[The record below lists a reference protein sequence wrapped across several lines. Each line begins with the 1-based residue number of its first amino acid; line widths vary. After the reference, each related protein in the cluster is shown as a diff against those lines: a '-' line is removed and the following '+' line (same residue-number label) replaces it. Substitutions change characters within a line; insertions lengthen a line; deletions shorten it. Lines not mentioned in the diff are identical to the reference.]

1 MQPPCARFVR
11 FVPSLPA
18 RRPFLF
24 FTALAAA
31 LVVGR
36 ASPPARGEP
45 TPPAQEAPEPERP
58 SEADP
63 APGAPPTA
71 PGEGK
76 DAAPAGRADEPRAG
90 PEPAE
95 EGEEVQPTVDPTA
108 TVVRVPEVAI
118 SAARSERDV
127 LDVPGNV
134 TVLDRETIDR
144 SGARD
149 VPDLLRREAGVFVT
163 NTTTNREGYTVEFR
177 GFNNGG
183 GNGSSTLVMI
193 DGRRVNEPSSSSAD
207 WAFIPLDAIESI
219 EVVRG
224 PASALYGDNALAGVI
239 HIRTRRA
246 EEGLT
251 GVLRGRTGSYDTDG
265 GSLWVGGG
273 SGPVRASAY
282 LEGESTDGYR
292 DRSDLRNHRGQMD
305 VSVDVLGRGTLGVR
319 GGYDSQVRQRPGALT
334 PEEIEDDRR
343 QAAPGSDDDF
353 DHVRERYG
361 NVYGDVALTEYLTL
375 RLDGWH
381 RRRDDRNLTT
391 AADFRSSLDLDSD
404 ANGLGTWLELD
415 VAPLEHRL
423 RSILG
428 VDLLQE
434 DHDADSEFELF
445 VPAFESLRE
454 TRSRRRIYGIFFQS
468 ELNLT
473 DDLILSGGVRR
484 DSAHYRGVVRDFDP
498 VSMGVFETR
507 FKLRHEEWAPKGA
520 LTWRVCEPVSLYVS
534 YARGF
539 RFPNFDEAFGVFGF
553 SPGLVPQTSDTY
565 ETGLKVRTERV
576 SLNAAVYHM
585 DVEDEI
591 FLDPLAPN
599 PLIPGVFGVNVNI
612 DRVRHR
618 GLELWASVRP
628 TDWLELYGSYTL
640 DDVKFQH
647 DSLTGLDGF
656 RLPITPRHRGTA
668 GAIVTL
674 PYGFEVGVNAN
685 YVGSRFIANDV
696 TNSLD
701 KLPRFATYD
710 VRVGWRHEVG
720 EHLSLLLDATAYNV
734 TGREYE
740 EFGGVSLF
748 SPRVAFYPAPER
760 HYLVGARV
768 ELRL

>member
-1 MQPPCARFVR
+1 MQPPCARYTGFVSSSR
-11 FVPSLPA
+11 LAASVFALLA
-18 RRPFLF
+18 FLG
-24 FTALAAA
+24 LAAA
-31 LVVGR
+31 APLR
-36 ASPPARGEP
+36 AEE
-45 TPPAQEAPEPERP
+45 TP
-58 SEADP
+58 
-63 APGAPPTA
+63 PGAPPAGA
-71 PGEGK
+71 PADPSQVEPGASPSAP
-76 DAAPAGRADEPRAG
+76 AAPDAPSEEPAPDEPA
-90 PEPAE
+90 AE
-95 EGEEVQPTVDPTA
+95 GGEVQPAVDPSA
-108 TVVRVPEVAI
+108 TVVPVPEVAI

-134 TVLDRETIDR
+134 TVIDR
-144 SGARD
+144 KAIDESGARD

-193 DGRRVNEPSSSSAD
+193 DGRRVNEPSSSVAD
-207 WAFIPLDAIESI
+207 WAFIPLDMVETI

-239 HIRTRRA
+239 HIRTRRP
-246 EEGLT
+246 EEGLEGVAT
-251 GVLRGRTGSYDTDG
+251 GRIGTYDTYG

-273 SGPVRASAY
+273 AGPVRASA
-282 LEGESTDGYR
+282 LFDGESTDGYR
-292 DRSDLRNHRGQMD
+292 ERSDLRNHRGQMD
-305 VSVDVLGRGTLGVR
+305 VSVDLLGRGTLGVR
-319 GGYDSQVRQRPGALT
+319 GGYDSQVRARPGALT
-334 PEEIEDDRR
+334 QEEIDADRR

-353 DHVRERYG
+353 DDVRERYG
-361 NVYGDVALTEYLTL
+361 QLYGDLALTDHLTL

-391 AADFRSSLDLDSD
+391 AADFRSTLDADSD
-404 ANGLGTWLELD
+404 ANGLNTWLELD
-415 VAPLEHRL
+415 VEPLGHRL

-434 DHDADSEFELF
+434 DHDVDSEFELF
-445 VPAFESLRE
+445 TPAFESLRQ
-454 TRSRRRIYGIFFQS
+454 TRARRRIYGIFFQS

-473 DDLILSGGVRR
+473 EDLILSGGVRR
-484 DSAHYRGVVRDFDP
+484 DSAHYRGVVRDYDP
-498 VSMGVFETR
+498 FSTSFFETKFNVR
-507 FKLRHEEWAPKGA
+507 QEEWAPKGA
-520 LTWRVCEPVSLYVS
+520 LTWRVCEPVSLYAS

-565 ETGLKVRTERV
+565 ETGIKVRTERL

-585 DVEDEI
+585 DVDDEI

-612 DRVRHR
+612 DRVQHR
-618 GLELWASVRP
+618 GFELSGSVRP
-628 TDWLELYGSYTL
+628 TDWLEIYGSYTL
-640 DDVKFQH
+640 DDVKFQR
-647 DSLTGLDGF
+647 DPLTDLDGY

-668 GAIVTL
+668 GAIVSL
-674 PYGFEVGVNAN
+674 PYGFEIGGNAN
-685 YVGSRFIANDV
+685 YVGSRFVANDV
-696 TNSLD
+696 TNSLP

-710 VRVGWRHEVG
+710 VRVGWRHELG
-720 EHLSLLLDATAYNV
+720 ERMSFLVDATAYNV

-748 SPRVAFYPAPER
+748 SPRIGFYPSPER